1 MVREDY
7 VRQIGQMN
15 RARTFWRSTIGKK
28 IVMAVTGLIMVGFL
42 IGHVSGNLLVF
53 RGPDP
58 LNHYSA
64 FLKGLGGLL
73 WLARAIL
80 LASVTLHIAAAVQL
94 AELSRAARP
103 VDYQRRDPQ
112 VSTLAARTI
121 RWSGAL
127 ILLFVALHLL
137 HFTTGTIQ
145 PVQFS
150 TYDVYANVV
159 GGFHIW
165 WVSAF
170 YIVSMVALGLHIYHG
185 AWGSFRTLGASR
197 PKPNPLHRSVATV
210 VALFVWLGFTMIPVA
225 VLLGVVR

>member
-1 MVREDY
+1 
-7 VRQIGQMN
+7 MN

-53 RGPDP
+53 RGPDA

-64 FLKGLGGLL
+64 FLKGLGGFL
-73 WLARAIL
+73 WFARAIL
-80 LASVTLHIAAAVQL
+80 LASVTLHIVAAVQL
-94 AELSRAARP
+94 AELARASRP
-103 VDYQRRDPQ
+103 VDYQWRDPQ

-145 PVQFS
+145 PVRFS
-150 TYDVYANVV
+150 TYDVYANIV
-159 GGFHIW
+159 GGFRIW

-170 YIVSMVALGLHIYHG
+170 YIVSMIALGLHIYHG
-185 AWGSFRTLGASR
+185 VWSSFRTVGASR
-197 PKPNPLHRSVATV
+197 PRPNPLHRSVATV
-210 VALFVWLGFTMIPVA
+210 VAVFVWLGFTMIPVA
-225 VLLGVVR
+225 VLLGVVH

>member
-1 MVREDY
+1 
-7 VRQIGQMN
+7 MN

-28 IVMAVTGLIMVGFL
+28 IVMAVTGLIMVAFL

-64 FLKGLGGLL
+64 FLKGLGGFL

-80 LASVTLHIAAAVQL
+80 LVSVTLHIAAAVQL

-127 ILLFVALHLL
+127 ILIFVALHLL

-170 YIVSMVALGLHIYHG
+170 YIVSMIALGLHIYHG

>member
-1 MVREDY
+1 
-7 VRQIGQMN
+7 MN

-42 IGHVSGNLLVF
+42 IEHVSGNLLVF
-53 RGPDP
+53 RSSDAF
-58 LNHYSA
+58 NHYAA

-73 WLARAIL
+73 WIARAIL
-80 LASVTLHIAAAVQL
+80 LAAVALHVVAAVQL
-94 AELSRAARP
+94 AQRARAARP
-103 VDYQRRDPQ
+103 VGYQQRDPQ
-112 VSTLAARTI
+112 VSTFAARTL

-127 ILLFVALHLL
+127 ILLFVALHLM

-145 PVQFS
+145 PAPFS
-150 TYDVYANVV
+150 AEDVYANVV
-159 GGFHIW
+159 GGFRVW

-170 YIVSMVALGLHIYHG
+170 YVIAMMALGLHIYHG

-210 VALFVWLGFTMIPVA
+210 VAVFVWLGFTIIPIA
-225 VLLGVVR
+225 VLLGVVH